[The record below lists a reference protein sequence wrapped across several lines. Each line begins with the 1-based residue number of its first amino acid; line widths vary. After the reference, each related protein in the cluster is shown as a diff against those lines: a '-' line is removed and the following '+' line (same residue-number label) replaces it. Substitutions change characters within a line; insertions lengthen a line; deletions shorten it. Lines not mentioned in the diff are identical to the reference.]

1 MSATATWTATHRST
15 GEHDGL
21 FETGPPRRL
30 PRLMGLSEPL
40 LPNTT
45 SRVAATLLIGWA
57 PLALLSG
64 LQALQGHAG
73 ALASFVEDVGVHARL
88 AIAAPLLVAAYT
100 TCARRLGAIA
110 LNFLSSGVLESAS
123 EEPFRAAIAR
133 SRARLR
139 SVKAEIAVLILAYA
153 VVGAIYFLGPAV
165 LTQNAWQELGRSGE
179 MSPAGWWHTL
189 VSVPLLLVILLG
201 WVWRLLI
208 WSHFLRNVAALDLR
222 LVPAHPDR
230 AGGLGFL
237 TESVRA
243 LSMVALAF
251 GALPAGRFAT
261 VHIHDIASPLTTPFL
276 IGFTLL
282 LALLIGVAPLTTFT
296 PKLMQTWRRGLV
308 EYGGLASTLGRQFES
323 KWLTSQKPPEMLEQP
338 DFSAATDLY
347 QVVGNVH
354 AMRMVPVDRGS
365 LLLLLAASVVLFVP
379 AMFFSMPAEDVLR
392 ELKGLIS

>member
-1 MSATATWTATHRST
+1 MSTTASCTTAHRST
-15 GEHDGL
+15 GESDGL

-30 PRLMGLSEPL
+30 PRLLGLPEPL

-45 SRVAATLLIGWA
+45 TRVTAVLLIGWL
-57 PLALLSG
+57 PLALLSA
-64 LQALQGHAG
+64 LRALQGHPS

-88 AIAAPLLVAAYT
+88 AIAAPLLVVAYA

-110 LNFLSSGVLESAS
+110 LNFLSSGVLENAS
-123 EEPFRAAIAR
+123 EEPFRAAVAQ

-139 SVKAEIAVLILAYA
+139 SGKAEIAVLLLAYA
-153 VVGAIYFLGPAV
+153 FLGAIYFLGPPV
-165 LTQNAWQELGRSGE
+165 LTQNAWQQLNGPGE

-189 VSVPLLLVILLG
+189 ISVPLLLVILLG

-208 WSHFLRNVAALDLR
+208 WSRFLRSVAALDLR

-243 LSMVALAF
+243 LSPVALAF

-276 IGFTLL
+276 VGFTLL
-282 LALLIGVAPLTTFT
+282 MALLIGVAPLTAFT
-296 PKLMQTWRRGLV
+296 PKLLRAWRRGLV
-308 EYGGLASTLGRQFES
+308 EYGGLANALGRQFES
-323 KWLTSQKPPEMLEQP
+323 KWLNSRRPAEMLDAP
-338 DFSAATDLY
+338 DFSATTDLY
-347 QVVGNVH
+347 SVVGNVH
-354 AMRMVPVDRGS
+354 AMRIAPVDHGS
-365 LLLLLAASVVLFVP
+365 LLLLLGASVALFVP